1 MGRLPLEG
9 IRVLDLSRILA
20 GPYCTMLLGDMGAEV
35 LKVEEPKKGDDT
47 RAWGPPFVNGESAYF
62 FCINRNKKSITLDLK
77 APKGKDILKA
87 LAGTC
92 DVLME
97 NYKPGTME
105 KLGLGYDTL
114 EVVNP
119 RLIYCSVS
127 GFGRSGPYGDRAGY
141 DVIVQGVGG
150 LMGITGEEGGGPVKV
165 GVAMTDLA
173 TALHAHGAILAA
185 LWQRQRTDRGCR
197 LDLSLLETQVITL
210 INIASSY
217 LNGGEIPKRWGT
229 AHASIVPYQALR
241 TKDGCLI
248 VGCGNEK
255 LWQAFCKVLEVPDLP
270 ADPRFRSNVD
280 RVTHRDVLIPLLE
293 ERMARKTTA
302 EWDRLV
308 REAGIPCGPI
318 NSMEQVFADP
328 QVRHLQLVQEVP
340 HPVAGRVRVVRHP
353 VSVNGTPFP
362 VRLAPPTLGQHTGEI
377 LRDGL
382 GMDEAAIAAL
392 RREGVI

>member
-1 MGRLPLEG
+1 MTGLPLEG
-9 IRVLDLSRILA
+9 IRILDLSRILA

-62 FCINRNKKSITLDLK
+62 FCINRNKKSLTLDLK
-77 APKGKDILKA
+77 APQGKEILKA
-87 LAGTC
+87 LAATC

-105 KLGLGYDTL
+105 KLGLGYDAL
-114 EVVNP
+114 KGVNP
-119 RLIYCSVS
+119 GLIYCAVS
-127 GFGRSGPYGDRAGY
+127 GFGRTGPYGERAGY

-173 TALHAHGAILAA
+173 TAMHAHGAILAA
-185 LWQRQRTDRGCR
+185 LWQRQRTGQGGR

-217 LNGGEIPKRWGT
+217 LNGDETPKRWGT

-241 TKDGCLI
+241 TKDGYLI

-255 LWQAFCKVLEVPDLP
+255 LWQALCKVIDAPALA
-270 ADPRFRSNVD
+270 ADPRFQSNVD
-280 RVTHRDVLIPLLE
+280 RVKHRGVLIPLLE
-293 ERMARKTTA
+293 ERMARRTTA

-308 REAGIPCGPI
+308 GEAGIPCGPI

-328 QVRHLQLVQEVP
+328 QVKHLQLVQEVA
-340 HPVAGRVRVVRHP
+340 HPVAGRVKVIRHP
-353 VSVNGTPFP
+353 VSMNGTPFP
-362 VRLAPPTLGQHTGEI
+362 VRLPPPALGQHTDEV
-377 LRDGL
+377 LRDVL
-382 GMDEAAIAAL
+382 GMDAARIAAL
-392 RREGVI
+392 RRDGVI

>member
-1 MGRLPLEG
+1 MTSLPLEG
-9 IRVLDLSRILA
+9 IRILDLSRILA

-77 APKGKDILKA
+77 APKGKEVLKA
-87 LAGTC
+87 LAATC

-105 KLGLGYDTL
+105 KLGLGYDAL
-114 EVVNP
+114 KVVNP
-119 RLIYCSVS
+119 ELVYCAVS
-127 GFGRSGPYGDRAGY
+127 GFGRTGPYGDRAGY

-173 TALHAHGAILAA
+173 TAMHAHGAILAA
-185 LWQRQRTDRGCR
+185 LWQRQRTRQGCR

-217 LNGGEIPKRWGT
+217 LNGGESAKRWGT

-241 TKDGCLI
+241 TKDGYLI

-255 LWQAFCKVLEVPDLP
+255 LWQAFCKAIEAPDL
-270 ADPRFRSNVD
+270 AGDPRFQSNVD
-280 RVTHRDVLIPLLE
+280 RVTHRNILIPLLE
-293 ERMARKTTA
+293 ARMAGKTTA

-308 REAGIPCGPI
+308 GDAGIPCGPI

-328 QVRHLQLVQEVP
+328 QVRHLQLVQDVP
-340 HPVAGRVRVVRHP
+340 HPIARSVKVIRHP
-353 VSVNGTPFP
+353 VSLNGTPFP
-362 VRLAPPTLGQHTGEI
+362 VRLAPPALGQHTDEI
-377 LRDGL
+377 LRDVLGL
-382 GMDEAAIAAL
+382 GAAGIAAL
-392 RREGVI
+392 RRDGVI

>member
-1 MGRLPLEG
+1 MSALPLEG

-62 FCINRNKKSITLDLK
+62 FCINRNKKSIALDLK
-77 APKGKDILKA
+77 APRGKEVLKA
-87 LAGTC
+87 LAARC

-105 KLGLGYDTL
+105 KLGLGYDAL
-114 EVVNP
+114 KAVNP
-119 RLIYCSVS
+119 GLIYCAVS
-127 GFGRSGPYGDRAGY
+127 GFGRTGPYGDRAGY

-173 TALHAHGAILAA
+173 TAMHAHGAILAA
-185 LWQRQRTDRGCR
+185 LWQRQRTGQGCR

-241 TKDGCLI
+241 TKDGYLI

-255 LWQAFCKVLEVPDLP
+255 LWQAFCKVIEAPDL
-270 ADPRFRSNVD
+270 ATDPRFQSNVD
-280 RVTHRDVLIPLLE
+280 RVKHRDVLIPLLE
-293 ERMARKTTA
+293 QRMARKGTA

-308 REAGIPCGPI
+308 GEAGIPCGPI

-328 QVRHLQLVQEVP
+328 QVKHLQLVQEVP
-340 HPVAGRVRVVRHP
+340 HPIAGRARVIRHP
-353 VSVNGTPFP
+353 VSMNGTPFP
-362 VRLAPPTLGQHTGEI
+362 VRLPPPALGQHTDEI
-377 LRDGL
+377 LRDVL
-382 GMDEAAIAAL
+382 GMSEAGIAAL
-392 RREGVI
+392 RRDGIV

>member
-1 MGRLPLEG
+1 MNSLPLEG
-9 IRVLDLSRILA
+9 LRILDLSRILA

-77 APKGKDILKA
+77 APKGKEILKA
-87 LAGTC
+87 LAAKC

-105 KLGLGYDTL
+105 KLGLGYDAL
-114 EVVNP
+114 KAGNP
-119 RLIYCSVS
+119 GLIYCAVS
-127 GFGRSGPYGDRAGY
+127 GFGRTGPYGDRAGY

-173 TALHAHGAILAA
+173 TAMHAHGAILAA
-185 LWQRQRTDRGCR
+185 VWQRQRTGQGGR

-217 LNGGEIPKRWGT
+217 LNGGEIPRRWGT

-241 TKDGCLI
+241 TKDGYLI

-255 LWQAFCKVLEVPDLP
+255 LWQAFCKVIEAPELA
-270 ADPRFRSNVD
+270 ADPRFQSNAD
-280 RVTHRDVLIPLLE
+280 RVKHRDVLIPLLE
-293 ERMARKTTA
+293 ERMARKSTA

-308 REAGIPCGPI
+308 GEAGIPCGPI
-318 NSMEQVFADP
+318 NSMEQVFTDP

-340 HPVAGRVRVVRHP
+340 HPFAGRVRVIRHP
-353 VSVNGTPFP
+353 VSMNGTPFP
-362 VRLAPPTLGQHTGEI
+362 VRLPPPALGQHTDGI
-377 LRDGL
+377 LRDVL
-382 GMDEAAIAAL
+382 GMGEAQIAML
-392 RREGVI
+392 RRDGVI

>member
-1 MGRLPLEG
+1 MSGLPLEG
-9 IRVLDLSRILA
+9 IRILDLSRILA

-35 LKVEEPKKGDDT
+35 LKVEEPKRGDDT

-77 APKGKDILKA
+77 APRGKAVLRA
-87 LAGTC
+87 LAAKC

-105 KLGLGYDTL
+105 KLGLGYDAL
-114 EVVNP
+114 KAANP
-119 RLIYCSVS
+119 GLIYCAVS
-127 GFGRSGPYGDRAGY
+127 GFGRTGPYGGRAGY

-173 TALHAHGAILAA
+173 TAMHAHGAILAA
-185 LWQRQRTDRGCR
+185 LWQRQRTGQGCR

-229 AHASIVPYQALR
+229 AHASIAPYQALR
-241 TKDGCLI
+241 TKDGYLI

-255 LWQAFCKVLEVPDLP
+255 LWQALCKVIEAPELATD
-270 ADPRFRSNVD
+270 ARFQSNAD
-280 RVTHRDVLIPLLE
+280 RVKHRDVLIALLE
-293 ERMARKTTA
+293 ERMARRTTA
-302 EWDRLV
+302 AWDAMV

-328 QVRHLQLVQEVP
+328 QVRHLQLVQEVV
-340 HPVAGRVRVVRHP
+340 HPVAGRARVIRNP
-353 VSVNGTPFP
+353 ISLDGTPFP
-362 VRLAPPTLGQHTGEI
+362 VRLPPPALGQHTDEI
-377 LRDGL
+377 LRGML
-382 GMDEAAIAAL
+382 GMDEAGIAAL
-392 RREGVI
+392 RTHGVI

>member
-1 MGRLPLEG
+1 MTGLPLEG
-9 IRVLDLSRILA
+9 IRILDLSRILA

-62 FCINRNKKSITLDLK
+62 FCINRNKKSLTLDLK
-77 APKGKDILKA
+77 APQGKEILKA
-87 LAGTC
+87 LAATC

-105 KLGLGYDTL
+105 KLGLGYDAL
-114 EVVNP
+114 KGVNP
-119 RLIYCSVS
+119 GLIYCAVS
-127 GFGRSGPYGDRAGY
+127 GFGRTGPYGDRAGY

-173 TALHAHGAILAA
+173 TAMHAHGAILAA
-185 LWQRQRTDRGCR
+185 LWQRQRTGQGGR

-217 LNGGEIPKRWGT
+217 LNGDETPKRWGT

-241 TKDGCLI
+241 TKDGYLI

-255 LWQAFCKVLEVPDLP
+255 LWQALCKVIDAPALA
-270 ADPRFRSNVD
+270 ADPRFQSNVD
-280 RVTHRDVLIPLLE
+280 RVKHRGVLIPLLE
-293 ERMARKTTA
+293 ERMARRTTA

-308 REAGIPCGPI
+308 GEAGIPCGPI

-328 QVRHLQLVQEVP
+328 QVKHLQLVQEVA
-340 HPVAGRVRVVRHP
+340 HPVAGRVKVIRHP
-353 VSVNGTPFP
+353 VSMNGTPFP
-362 VRLAPPTLGQHTGEI
+362 VRLPPPALGQHTDEV
-377 LRDGL
+377 LRDVL
-382 GMDEAAIAAL
+382 GMDAARIAAL
-392 RREGVI
+392 RRDGVI

>member
-1 MGRLPLEG
+1 MTGLPLEG
-9 IRVLDLSRILA
+9 IRILDLSRILA

-35 LKVEEPKKGDDT
+35 LKVEEPKNGDDT

-77 APKGKDILKA
+77 APKGKAILRA
-87 LAGTC
+87 LAAKC

-105 KLGLGYDTL
+105 KLGLGYDAL
-114 EVVNP
+114 HREHGG
-119 RLIYCSVS
+119 LIYCAVS
-127 GFGRSGPYGDRAGY
+127 GFGRSGPYGERAGY

-173 TALHAHGAILAA
+173 TAMHAHGAILAA
-185 LWQRQRTDRGCR
+185 LWQRQRTGRGCR

-217 LNGGEIPKRWGT
+217 LNGGETPKRWGT
-229 AHASIVPYQALR
+229 AHAAIVPYQALR
-241 TKDGCLI
+241 TKDGHLI

-255 LWQAFCKVLEVPDLP
+255 LWRAFCAVIAAPDLA
-270 ADPRFRSNVD
+270 ADARFQNNVD
-280 RVTHRDVLIPLLE
+280 RVKHRDVLIRLLE
-293 ERMARKTTA
+293 ERMARRTTA
-302 EWDRLV
+302 EWDVLV

-340 HPVAGRVRVVRHP
+340 HPVAGTVRVIRNP
-353 VSVNGTPFP
+353 VSHNGAPFP
-362 VRLAPPTLGQHTGEI
+362 VRLPPPTLGQHTDEI
-377 LRDGL
+377 LRDVL
-382 GMDEAAIAAL
+382 GMSPEEIGAL
-392 RREGVI
+392 RREAVI